1 VFITPAM
8 PTSNLSFSI
17 RIARS
22 HSDLLE
28 ACRVRS
34 ESYGHHL
41 PELGLRF
48 AAPEPLDHSPGTV
61 VLIARDHLTGR
72 GLGTA
77 RIQTNRGTALQL
89 EASVDLPGEYAAH
102 ARAEITRLAVA
113 AGADAQ
119 VKWCLMKAA
128 YLYCLAAQV
137 RWMVIGARS
146 DALIRNYRA
155 LGFTD
160 VLPGGARVPLAHA
173 GNMPHQ
179 LLAFDV
185 TAAER
190 RWQQAGHRLYDFMV
204 GTFHPDLQLFRA
216 DALPALPRPAGRRG
230 HRPLHRTWQAAR
242 PARTPAGA
250 RPEAQAA
257 TAA

>member
-1 VFITPAM
+1 M
-8 PTSNLSFSI
+8 STSDLSFFI
-17 RIARS
+17 RIART

-48 AAPEPLDHSPGTV
+48 AAPEPLDHEEGTV
-61 VLIARDHLTGR
+61 VLIARDRATGR
-72 GLGTA
+72 GVGTA

-89 EASVDLPGEYAAH
+89 EASVELPAELAGH
-102 ARAEITRLAVA
+102 TRAEITRLAVA

-119 VKWCLMKAA
+119 VKWCLMKAS

-190 RWQQAGHRLYDFMV
+190 LWQQAGHRLYAFMV
-204 GTFHPDLQLFRA
+204 GTFHPDLQLF
-216 DALPALPRPAGRRG
+216 PAGCLAKTPRPHTRRG
-230 HRPLHRTWQAAR
+230 HRPLHRAVLAAAA
-242 PARTPAGA
+242 PASRTPRIAAAVQPPRQMAGA
-250 RPEAQAA
+250 A
-257 TAA
+257 

>member
-1 VFITPAM
+1 M

-22 HSDLLE
+22 LSDLLE
-28 ACRVRS
+28 ACRIRS

-48 AAPEPLDHSPGTV
+48 AAPEPLDHAAGTI
-61 VLIARDHLTGR
+61 VLIARDHHTGR
-72 GLGTA
+72 GVGTA
-77 RIQTNRGTALQL
+77 RIQTNLAGPLQL
-89 EASVDLPGEYAAH
+89 EASVDLPSDYAAH
-102 ARAEITRLAVA
+102 RRAEITRLAVA
-113 AGADAQ
+113 AGADPQ
-119 VKWCLMKAA
+119 VKWCLMKAS

-146 DALIRNYRA
+146 EALIRNYRA
-155 LGFTD
+155 LGFSD
-160 VLPGGARVPLAHA
+160 VLPAGALVPLAHA

-204 GTFHPDLQLFRA
+204 GTFHPDLQLFQA
-216 DALPALPRPAGRRG
+216 DGLPAAPRPPAPRQARLL
-230 HRPLHRTWQAAR
+230 HRPWHMARTARAPAAERRRLAQATQAA
-242 PARTPAGA
+242 AVG
-250 RPEAQAA
+250 
-257 TAA
+257 